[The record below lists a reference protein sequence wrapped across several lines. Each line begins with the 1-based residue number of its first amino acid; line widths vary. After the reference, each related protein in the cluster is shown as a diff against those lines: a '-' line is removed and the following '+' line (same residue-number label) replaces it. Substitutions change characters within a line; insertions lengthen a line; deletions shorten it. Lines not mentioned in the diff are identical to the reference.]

1 MRRRFRRWERVIVH
15 VTVRDPACASSTASS
30 VRSVWA
36 SSASVERTRPGTLV
50 FSIRRRDRCEMADSR
65 GRADRLW
72 WRKRTGLRGML
83 IRLRPGGSLDSSF
96 ERIGVDHVCLVA
108 ALAVRPDNRILITG
122 PQTGGAPEYCE
133 VDVTTARARRL
144 TPDGELDRAF
154 GRRAQ
159 VKLAFPGAGD
169 TSPAALAVDARG
181 RILVAASSSRR
192 GLAVARLTRR
202 GAYDRRFGRD
212 GRVTRRAGPFNR
224 NLAEDIAAD
233 DRGNVF
239 VVGTSY
245 RRTRTRAV
253 SSCSSS
259 RAMAL
264 RTSPSHPRGIATPPY
279 SVDSSGHG
287 VAVTADGQAFAA
299 GFATSSC
306 SSSDDSCSAPSD
318 VTGHSRAGT
327 QRYSPWHLRHE
338 ARRVAHGRVAE
349 GLELAGSTRRI
360 RRDEW
365 PTGTA

>member
-1 MRRRFRRWERVIVH
+1 M
-15 VTVRDPACASSTASS
+15 
-30 VRSVWA
+30 
-36 SSASVERTRPGTLV
+36 
-50 FSIRRRDRCEMADSR
+50 
-65 GRADRLW
+65 
-72 WRKRTGLRGML
+72 
-83 IRLRPGGSLDSSF
+83 
-96 ERIGVDHVCLVA
+96 CLVA

-122 PQTGGAPEYCE
+122 PQTGGAAEYCE
-133 VDVTTARARRL
+133 VDVTTAVLGL

-245 RRTRTRAV
+245 RRNSNASRFILLKL
-253 SSCSSS
+253 SSDGAPDS
-259 RAMAL
+259 AFA
-264 RTSPSHPRGIATPPY
+264 PRGIATQPY

-287 VAVTADGQAFAA
+287 VAVTADGQVFAA

-306 SSSDDSCSAPSD
+306 SSSDDSCSGPSD

-338 ARRVAHGRVAE
+338 AIRVAHGRVAE

-360 RRDEW
+360 RRDER